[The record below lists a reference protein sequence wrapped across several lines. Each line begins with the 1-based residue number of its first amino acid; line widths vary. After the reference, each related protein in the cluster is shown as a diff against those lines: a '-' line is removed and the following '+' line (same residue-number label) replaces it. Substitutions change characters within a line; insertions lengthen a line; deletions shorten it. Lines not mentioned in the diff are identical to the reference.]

1 MRPIRLTM
9 SAFGPYAG
17 KTLIDFDQFGSR
29 GLYLIT
35 GDTGA
40 GKTTIFDAIT
50 YALYGEASGTNRE
63 PAMFRSKYAAP
74 ETPTKVELVFSYGG
88 KTYTVRRNPEYMRP
102 ALRGTGFTSQKA
114 DAELILPDGRIIT
127 KVREVDNAI
136 RSILGIDR
144 NQFSQIAMIAQGD
157 FLKLLLA
164 DTKDRQA
171 IFRDIFR
178 TGYYQVFQDRLKE
191 ASGTLNRQC
200 EEARRSI
207 SQYLNG
213 AVCSEDDTLAIELEK
228 AKKCLLPMSDALPL
242 LDTLISQ
249 DREVLR
255 GLDTESENL
264 GKQLEEVNTLLGK
277 AEEAEKTAAA
287 LATAQQQFGAAK
299 ERLNELTETVSK
311 AKARQP
317 EADAFAKNAAAL
329 EALLPDYDARE
340 RLKAELTSC
349 QESLKNEDSEREK
362 GKKSLDSQ
370 SERLDTLREERKT
383 LEKAGEDKERLIR
396 EKSSAEH
403 RDAELKGIRNMLAEK
418 NELAALLETA
428 QQSFV
433 LSQRAADEAG
443 GSYDAKN
450 RAFLSEQAGILAQ
463 TLAPGQP
470 CPVCGATEHPAP
482 AQLSHIAPTEEQL
495 KQARQNAEIK
505 RKAAEAA
512 SLKAGQLRAKVEASE
527 KTILGMGEKLFP
539 SQQMD
544 DIEDRVSAELDSIRG
559 TIVALS
565 EAIDTEQKKQL
576 RKEQLDAQIPDE
588 EKKREHLDQS
598 LRARAEKISGLKA
611 NEAALRSQISDIG
624 GKLRF
629 ADKKAAEN
637 EFSRLTKA
645 QEEIKAAITK
655 SEEELKKQ
663 EVLCSEINGRISELR
678 NALAKTDALDKKQ
691 LMERQADLGD
701 KIKNAAQMQRQL
713 HTRIA
718 TNQLAVENIRVKGS
732 ELDALEEQWAWTKAL
747 SNTAN
752 GNITGKDKIMLETYV
767 QTAYFDRIIARANT
781 RFFVMSGGQ
790 YELKRRKGA
799 SDFRSQNG
807 LELDVIDH
815 YNGTERNV
823 KTLSGGESFKA
834 SLSLALGL
842 SDEIQS
848 SAGGIQLDTMFVDEG
863 FGSLDEES
871 LQQAMKAL
879 SGLTESNRLVGI
891 ISHVAELKEKIDKQ
905 IVVTKEKSGGSKTDI
920 IM

>member
-17 KTLIDFDQFGSR
+17 KTLIDFDRFGAS

-50 YALYGEASGTNRE
+50 YALYGEASGANRE
-63 PAMFRSKYAAP
+63 PAMFRSKYALP
-74 ETPTKVELVFSYGG
+74 ETPTGVELVFSYGG
-88 KTYTVRRNPEYMRP
+88 KTYTVKRNPEYMRP
-102 ALRGTGFTSQKA
+102 ALRGTGFTAQKA
-114 DAELILPDGRIIT
+114 DAELILPDGRVIA
-127 KVREVDNAI
+127 KVRDVDNAI
-136 RSILGIDR
+136 RGILGIDR

-171 IFRDIFR
+171 IFRNIFR

-200 EEARRSI
+200 EDLRRSI

-213 AVCSEDDTLAIELEK
+213 AVCSEDDTLAIELET
-228 AKKCLLPMSDALPL
+228 AKKSLLPMSDALPL

-249 DREVLR
+249 DMEALH
-255 GLDTESENL
+255 GLDRESEGL
-264 GKQLEEVNTLLGK
+264 GKQLEEVNTLLAK

-287 LATAQQQFGAAK
+287 LASVQQQYGDAK
-299 ERLNELTETVSK
+299 ERQDKLTQAVSK

-317 EADAFAKNAAAL
+317 EADAFAKDAAAL
-329 EALLPDYDARE
+329 EALLPEYDARE
-340 RLKAELTSC
+340 RLKAELESC
-349 QESLKNEDSEREK
+349 RGLLKKEIFESENE
-362 GKKSLDSQ
+362 KKSLDLQ
-370 SERLDTLREERKT
+370 IERLNALREERKA
-383 LEKAGEDKERLIR
+383 LERAGEDKERLSR

-403 RDAELKGIRNMLAEK
+403 RETELNDIRNMLAER
-418 NELAALLETA
+418 NALAFSLETA
-428 QQSFV
+428 QRAF
-433 LSQRAADEAG
+433 LSAQREADEAD
-443 GSYDAKN
+443 SAFDMKN

-463 TLAPGQP
+463 VLAPGQP
-470 CPVCGATEHPAP
+470 CPVCGSTEHPNP
-482 AQLSHIAPTEEQL
+482 AKLSHEAPTEAQL
-495 KQARQNAEIK
+495 KQARQNAEMK

-512 SLKAGQLRAKVEASE
+512 SQKAGRLRGKLEASE
-527 KTILGMGEKLFP
+527 KGILERGEKLFP
-539 SQQMD
+539 LQQMSE
-544 DIEDRVSAELDSIRG
+544 IEDRVSAELDAIRR
-559 TIVALS
+559 TVAALS
-565 EAIDTEQKKQL
+565 EAIEAQQRKQL

-588 EKKREHLDQS
+588 DKKREQLDLS
-598 LRARAEKISGLKA
+598 LRARAEKISGLRA
-611 NEAALRSQISDIG
+611 NEDALRGQVSDLG
-624 GKLRF
+624 GKLGF
-629 ADKKAAEN
+629 ADKQSAEK
-637 EFSRLTKA
+637 ELGRLTRA
-645 QEEIKAAITK
+645 QEEIKAAIAG
-655 SEEELKKQ
+655 SEDELKKQ
-663 EVLCSEINGRISELR
+663 EVLCSEINGRISELKR
-678 NALAKTDALDKKQ
+678 ALANTETLDKEN
-691 LMERQADLGD
+691 LMQRQTDLSGR
-701 KIKNAAQMQRQL
+701 IKNTAQMQRQL

-718 TNQLAVENIRVKGS
+718 TNQSATESIRVKGT
-732 ELDALEEQWAWTKAL
+732 ELDALEQQWAWTKAL

-790 YELKRRKGA
+790 YELKRRKEA
-799 SDFRSQNG
+799 SDFRSQSG

-848 SAGGIQLDTMFVDEG
+848 SAGGIRLDTMFVDEG

-891 ISHVAELKEKIDKQ
+891 ISHVSELKERIDKQ
-905 IVVTKEKSGGSKTDI
+905 IVVTKEKSGGSKAMI
-920 IM
+920 IA